1 MTSSIETGIFN
12 ALQQADEIGGP
23 EAPEYIALMLR
34 VAKEATER
42 AQNAL
47 QHLPHKI
54 TFELGENAEGKQVW
68 TFDHGGVAIEDPTKS
83 PCSRFEVDP
92 ISYYGLTKEQVRD
105 LRYRNYQLSIEP
117 VLVWC
122 REHINANA
130 YGLDTGGGCMAI
142 SLPRGDDGG
151 YWLIT
156 VADDAEIPKTIT
168 EPVAVGCYDKDG
180 EEWILFQ
187 CADLPAAAVL
197 IGSYKTSS
205 V

>member
-23 EAPEYIALMLR
+23 DAPEYIALMLR
-34 VAKEATER
+34 VAKEVTER

-47 QHLPHKI
+47 EHLPKKI
-54 TFELGENAEGKQVW
+54 TFELGTNAEGKQVW
-68 TFDHGGVAIEDPTKS
+68 TFEHGGIAIEDPTRS

-105 LRYRNYQLSIEP
+105 LRYRNYQLRIAP
-117 VLVWC
+117 VLAWT

-130 YGLDTGGGCMAI
+130 SDHHTGGGCMAI
-142 SLPRGDDGG
+142 RIPQGDAQ

-156 VADDAEIPKTIT
+156 VEDDAEIPETVD
-168 EPVAVGCYDKDG
+168 EPVAVGLYEKSDEHWVQFK
-180 EEWILFQ
+180 
-187 CADLPAAAVL
+187 CANLAAAAAAVEHR
-197 IGSYKTSS
+197 
-205 V
+205 